1 MQGGARGASC
11 RRVAQG
17 TEARNILHGRH
28 ENSTIHDEVGMRH
41 YYEAWGHFLGVSPAN
56 PLGLS
61 TGNVIAA
68 E

>member
-1 MQGGARGASC
+1 MRE
-11 RRVAQG
+11 G

-41 YYEAWGHFLGVSPAN
+41 YYEAWGKFLGVSTMN
-56 PLGLS
+56 PLAMLKE
-61 TGNVIAA
+61 NVYAA